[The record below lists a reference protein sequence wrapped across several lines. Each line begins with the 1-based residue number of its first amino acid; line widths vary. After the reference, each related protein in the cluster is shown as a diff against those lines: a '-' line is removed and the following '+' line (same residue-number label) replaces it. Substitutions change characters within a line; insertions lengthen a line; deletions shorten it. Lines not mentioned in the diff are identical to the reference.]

1 MFIKIL
7 CFHLICKKYLI
18 APLLHT
24 LWMER
29 RTPTHWP
36 CGHPPPL
43 QWYFLLP
50 VAMKTLMVDSL
61 MDTSAVKVPDMK
73 TL

>member
-1 MFIKIL
+1 MFIEIL
-7 CFHLICKKYLI
+7 CFHLICKKIFDSSFTHAL
-18 APLLHT
+18 
-24 LWMER
+24 ER

-43 QWYFLLP
+43 QWHFLLAI
-50 VAMKTLMVDSL
+50 AMKTLMVDSL